1 LLVRFIFFIFISKLF
16 VFANVDKEFY
26 INNSSLSQEVH
37 QFQIDELLKQKYIAL
52 DKDLYKDYFIKDINV
67 NENLSAT
74 QQEILKDT
82 AYTQVALIAAI
93 GVLWV
98 LPANISKWDKDAIR
112 EESPSVKWKENIKA
126 GPILDEDEFLI
137 NYLGHPVSGAI
148 YYAMARND
156 GLDPF
161 ESFAFSF
168 AMSTFFW
175 EYGYESLAEIP
186 SIQDLVSTP
195 VVGAFLGEYMYYL
208 EQELDKN
215 GGLVWGSRTLGN
227 ISYAFL
233 DPMGR
238 LAQTLSDLI
247 NTEVTMHYTTY
258 QQGIYVAQNN
268 YNRDINKP
276 NQFSSFNYGLIINF
290 KF

>member
-1 LLVRFIFFIFISKLF
+1 LRFLIFIFLF
-16 VFANVDKEFY
+16 HL
-26 INNSSLSQEVH
+26 SLYADRFEDTHNTLSTEMEQFKIQEL
-37 QFQIDELLKQKYIAL
+37 FQKNYVAL
-52 DKDLYKDYFIKDINV
+52 DTSLYSDYEIQDINI
-67 NENLSAT
+67 NEKLNQSKR
-74 QQEILKDT
+74 EILKDT
-82 AYTQVALIAAI
+82 AYTQLALISAI

-98 LPANISKWDKDAIR
+98 LPESVSKWDKNSIR
-112 EESPSVKWKENIKA
+112 KGSATDKWEKNINT
-126 GPILDEDEFLI
+126 GPILDEDEFFI

-148 YYAMARND
+148 YYSMARND

-161 ESFAFSF
+161 ESFLFSF
-168 AMSTFFW
+168 SMSTFFW

-195 VVGAFLGEYMYYL
+195 VVGAFMGEYMHYL

-215 GGLVWGSRTLGN
+215 KGLIWGSKYLGN

-238 LAQTLSDLI
+238 LAQSLSKIVD
-247 NTEVTMHYTTY
+247 TEVTMHYTTY
-258 QQGIYVAQNN
+258 QQAAYLAQNH
-268 YNRDINKP
+268 YNRALNKP
-276 NQFSSFNYGLIINF
+276 TEFSTYNYGFVINF

>member
-1 LLVRFIFFIFISKLF
+1 MLVRFIFFIFISKLF